1 MLDDFKSHLLS
12 ELPFLFKSKIIIAT
26 SSGVDS
32 VVLCFL
38 CKRLGLE
45 FSIAHCNFAL
55 RGEESDLDAKF
66 SKDFAKSLNVNY
78 YSKTFNTLKY
88 KKENSLSTQMAA
100 RELRYTW
107 FDAISINYDYV
118 LTAHHLDDQLE
129 TFFINFSRGS
139 GLDGLCGIPAVSDNL
154 VRPLL
159 GFSKD
164 QILNFAKKNN
174 ISWREDSSNNTN
186 DYLRNDIRNN
196 IIPRFKKFNPSLLKG
211 FNNTLSS
218 LKGSKSILNNKIN
231 EVYEEIIT
239 REDYQ
244 TKYEINK
251 ILELDNLDTYLHAF
265 FYKYGFTNLIDIKN
279 ILSSQ
284 SGKFVV
290 SKTHR
295 LVKDRGYLILD
306 KVSDLSF
313 DPLYI
318 DSKLSDLNV
327 LYGSLNFNLT
337 DSLDFSNSNSNV
349 FVDEG
354 CLIYPLRVDSYSS
367 GMEFFP
373 LGMKGKKSVSKF
385 LKDEK
390 ISLNNKKRVI
400 VLINGNDEIIWI
412 INHRID
418 DRYKI
423 TESSKKILKISFN
436 KF

>member
-139 GLDGLCGIPAVSDNL
+139 GLDGLCGITAVSDNL

>member
-231 EVYEEIIT
+231 EVCEGIIT

-251 ILELDNLDTYLHAF
+251 ILKLVDF
-265 FYKYGFTNLIDIKN
+265 GFQLIFLFK
-279 ILSSQ
+279 S
-284 SGKFVV
+284 
-290 SKTHR
+290 
-295 LVKDRGYLILD
+295 
-306 KVSDLSF
+306 
-313 DPLYI
+313 YI
-318 DSKLSDLNV
+318 V
-327 LYGSLNFNLT
+327 SLNSDT
-337 DSLDFSNSNSNV
+337 
-349 FVDEG
+349 
-354 CLIYPLRVDSYSS
+354 
-367 GMEFFP
+367 
-373 LGMKGKKSVSKF
+373 
-385 LKDEK
+385 
-390 ISLNNKKRVI
+390 
-400 VLINGNDEIIWI
+400 LINQ
-412 INHRID
+412 
-418 DRYKI
+418 
-423 TESSKKILKISFN
+423 ESN
-436 KF
+436 G

>member
-107 FDAISINYDYV
+107 FDTISINYDYV

-290 SKTHR
+290 SKTHI
-295 LVKDRGYLILD
+295 LVKDRGYLILE

-313 DPLYI
+313 DPIYI
-318 DSKLSDLNV
+318 DSKLLDLNV

-337 DSLDFSNSNSNV
+337 DSFEFSNSNSNV

-373 LGMKGKKSVSKF
+373 LGMKVKKSVSKF

-390 ISLNNKKRVI
+390 ISLNNKKRVL

>member
-1 MLDDFKSHLLS
+1 M
-12 ELPFLFKSKIIIAT
+12 
-26 SSGVDS
+26 
-32 VVLCFL
+32 
-38 CKRLGLE
+38 
-45 FSIAHCNFAL
+45 
-55 RGEESDLDAKF
+55 
-66 SKDFAKSLNVNY
+66 
-78 YSKTFNTLKY
+78 
-88 KKENSLSTQMAA
+88 
-100 RELRYTW
+100 
-107 FDAISINYDYV
+107 
-118 LTAHHLDDQLE
+118 
-129 TFFINFSRGS
+129 
-139 GLDGLCGIPAVSDNL
+139 
-154 VRPLL
+154 
-159 GFSKD
+159 
-164 QILNFAKKNN
+164 
-174 ISWREDSSNNTN
+174 
-186 DYLRNDIRNN
+186 
-196 IIPRFKKFNPSLLKG
+196 
-211 FNNTLSS
+211 
-218 LKGSKSILNNKIN
+218 
-231 EVYEEIIT
+231 T

-251 ILELDNLDTYLHAF
+251 ILKLDNLDTYLHAF

-295 LVKDRGYLILD
+295 LVKDRGYLILE

-313 DPLYI
+313 DPIYI
-318 DSKLSDLNV
+318 DSKLLDLNV
-327 LYGSLNFNLT
+327 LYGSLNFNLS
-337 DSLDFSNSNSNV
+337 DSFEFSNSNSNV

-390 ISLNNKKRVI
+390 ISLNNKNRVL

>member
-337 DSLDFSNSNSNV
+337 DSLGFSNSNSNV

>member
-38 CKRLGLE
+38 CKRLGLD
-45 FSIAHCNFAL
+45 FSIAHCNFSL

-139 GLDGLCGIPAVSDNL
+139 GLDGLCGIPVVIDNL

-196 IIPRFKKFNPSLLKG
+196 IIPRFKTFNPSLLKG

-218 LKGSKSILNNKIN
+218 LNGSKSILNNKIN
-231 EVYEEIIT
+231 EVCEEIIT

-251 ILELDNLDTYLHAF
+251 ILKLDNLDTYLHAF

-295 LVKDRGYLILD
+295 LVKDRGYLILE

-313 DPLYI
+313 DPIYI
-318 DSKLSDLNV
+318 DSKLLDLNV

-337 DSLDFSNSNSNV
+337 DSFEFSNSNSNV

-390 ISLNNKKRVI
+390 ISLNNKNRVL